1 MASEEYLCQNYLF
14 LKPKEATLFDLIH
27 LLYSSN
33 LEELRFVECSDQA
46 DRHINNFRRRWL
58 IFISVVA
65 QKLLLFM
72 RIPLTIVGNVLELC
86 LNLLSSNGGFLR
98 LLYNLFTGK
107 VVKPDRSS
115 EKFMSVVGFTDK
127 RVELDRKIKPINKR
141 KYYTSLSLMAAKI
154 SYENQAFIKS
164 IVKDHWKVNGT
175 LGVLQFL
182 EWGFCLPHWTLDAL
196 GVVNMICSKESMCAD
211 VGVVVEDIIC
221 LLQEVNVSPISFIPR
236 LANSIVAHASAKIA
250 LNREGYLER
259 FSTEALLLQDTRADP
274 SVIVVAFRGTSP
286 FDATDWSTD
295 IDISWYELQNVG
307 KIHGG
312 FMKALGLQPKESWPK
327 EIDDQGSSPFAYYT
341 IRKILRKMLQ
351 KNKDAK
357 FIVTGH
363 SLGGALA
370 ILFVFVLVLHEEA
383 SLLERLE
390 GVYTFGQPRVG
401 DSIFGEFMNKNL
413 KKYEVNYLR
422 FVYSNDI
429 VPRLPYDD
437 KTLMFKHFGDCLYFN
452 SCYKG
457 KVLVEEPNKNYF
469 NLLWIV
475 PKYLNAVW
483 ELIRSFIIPY
493 TTGPDYRESW
503 FMRFARVIGLVIP
516 GLPPHGPQDYNN
528 VTRLGSITYS
538 AA

>member
-14 LKPKEATLFDLIH
+14 LKPKEATLFDLIR

-33 LEELRFVECSDQA
+33 LEEIRFVEFSDQS
-46 DRHINNFRRRWL
+46 DRHIDNFRRRWL

-65 QKLLLFM
+65 QKLLLFI
-72 RIPLTIVGNVLELC
+72 RIPLAIVGNVLELC

-98 LLYNLFTGK
+98 LLYNLFTG
-107 VVKPDRSS
+107 
-115 EKFMSVVGFTDK
+115 
-127 RVELDRKIKPINKR
+127 
-141 KYYTSLSLMAAKI
+141 
-154 SYENQAFIKS
+154 
-164 IVKDHWKVNGT
+164 
-175 LGVLQFL
+175 
-182 EWGFCLPHWTLDAL
+182 
-196 GVVNMICSKESMCAD
+196 
-211 VGVVVEDIIC
+211 
-221 LLQEVNVSPISFIPR
+221 
-236 LANSIVAHASAKIA
+236 
-250 LNREGYLER
+250 YLES

-286 FDATDWSTD
+286 FQAIDWCTD

-312 FMKALGLQPKESWPK
+312 FMKALGLQPNQSWPK
-327 EIDDQGSSPFAYYT
+327 EIDDQGSPPFAYYT
-341 IRKILRKMLQ
+341 IRKILREMLQ

-437 KTLMFKHFGDCLYFN
+437 KTQMFKHFGDCLYFN

-493 TTGPDYRESW
+493 TAGPDYRESW

>member
-1 MASEEYLCQNYLF
+1 MIRAMCTVLIWIVVFQR
-14 LKPKEATLFDLIH
+14 TL
-27 LLYSSN
+27 N
-33 LEELRFVECSDQA
+33 
-46 DRHINNFRRRWL
+46 RWK
-58 IFISVVA
+58 SCCTV
-65 QKLLLFM
+65 
-72 RIPLTIVGNVLELC
+72 
-86 LNLLSSNGGFLR
+86 
-98 LLYNLFTGK
+98 K

-115 EKFMSVVGFTDK
+115 EKFMSLVGFADK
-127 RVELDRKIKPINKR
+127 RVELDRKIQPHNR
-141 KYYTSLSLMAAKI
+141 KYYSSLSLMAAKL
-154 SYENQAFIKS
+154 SYENKAFIKS
-164 IVKDHWKVNGT
+164 IVKDHWQMEL
-175 LGVLQFL
+175 LGSYDFWNDFL
-182 EWGFCLPHWTLDAL
+182 
-196 GVVNMICSKESMCAD
+196 K
-211 VGVVVEDIIC
+211 
-221 LLQEVNVSPISFIPR
+221 
-236 LANSIVAHASAKIA
+236 
-250 LNREGYLER
+250 R
-259 FSTEALLLQDTRADP
+259 FSTQALLLQDTRANP
-274 SVIVVAFRGTSP
+274 NVIVVAFRGTSP
-286 FDATDWSTD
+286 FDAIDWCTD

-307 KIHGG
+307 RIHGG
-312 FMKALGLQPKESWPK
+312 FMKALGLQPNQSWPK
-327 EIDDQGSSPFAYYT
+327 EIDDQGNPPFAYYT
-341 IRKILRKMLQ
+341 IRKILREMLQ

-383 SLLERLE
+383 LLLERLD

-401 DSIFGEFMNKNL
+401 DSTFGAFMNKNL
-413 KKYEVNYLR
+413 KKYKVNYWR

-437 KTLMFKHFGDCLYFN
+437 KTQMFNHFGHCLYFN

-483 ELIRSFIIPY
+483 ELIRSFIIPC
-493 TTGPDYRESW
+493 TAGPDYRESW

-516 GLPPHGPQDYNN
+516 GLPAHGPQDYNN

>member
-14 LKPKEATLFDLIH
+14 LKPKEATLFDLIR

-33 LEELRFVECSDQA
+33 LEEIRFVEFSDQA
-46 DRHINNFRRRWL
+46 DRHIDNFRRRWL

-65 QKLLLFM
+65 QKLLLFI
-72 RIPLTIVGNVLELC
+72 RIPLAIVGNVLELC

-98 LLYNLFTGK
+98 LLYNLFTG
-107 VVKPDRSS
+107 
-115 EKFMSVVGFTDK
+115 
-127 RVELDRKIKPINKR
+127 
-141 KYYTSLSLMAAKI
+141 
-154 SYENQAFIKS
+154 
-164 IVKDHWKVNGT
+164 
-175 LGVLQFL
+175 
-182 EWGFCLPHWTLDAL
+182 
-196 GVVNMICSKESMCAD
+196 
-211 VGVVVEDIIC
+211 
-221 LLQEVNVSPISFIPR
+221 
-236 LANSIVAHASAKIA
+236 
-250 LNREGYLER
+250 YLES

-286 FDATDWSTD
+286 FQAIDWCTD

-327 EIDDQGSSPFAYYT
+327 EIDDQGSPPFAYYT

-401 DSIFGEFMNKNL
+401 DSIFGEFMKKNL

-437 KTLMFKHFGDCLYFN
+437 KTLLFKHFGDCLYFN

-469 NLLWIV
+469 NLSWIV
-475 PKYLNAVW
+475 PEYLNAVW

-493 TTGPDYRESW
+493 TAGPDYRESW

-516 GLPPHGPQDYNN
+516 GLPPHCPQDYNN

>member
-1 MASEEYLCQNYLF
+1 
-14 LKPKEATLFDLIH
+14 
-27 LLYSSN
+27 
-33 LEELRFVECSDQA
+33 
-46 DRHINNFRRRWL
+46 
-58 IFISVVA
+58 
-65 QKLLLFM
+65 
-72 RIPLTIVGNVLELC
+72 
-86 LNLLSSNGGFLR
+86 
-98 LLYNLFTGK
+98 
-107 VVKPDRSS
+107 
-115 EKFMSVVGFTDK
+115 MSVVGFTDK

-164 IVKDHWKVNGT
+164 TVKDHWKMEL
-175 LGVLQFL
+175 LG
-182 EWGFCLPHWTLDAL
+182 
-196 GVVNMICSKESMCAD
+196 SY
-211 VGVVVEDIIC
+211 
-221 LLQEVNVSPISFIPR
+221 SFW
-236 LANSIVAHASAKIA
+236 N
-250 LNREGYLER
+250 GYLER
-259 FSTEALLLQDTRADP
+259 LSTEALLLQDTRADP

-286 FDATDWSTD
+286 FEAIDWCTD

-327 EIDDQGSSPFAYYT
+327 EIDDQGSPPFAYYT
-341 IRKILRKMLQ
+341 IRKILRKTLQ

-401 DSIFGEFMNKNL
+401 DRIFGEFMNKNL

-437 KTLMFKHFGDCLYFN
+437 KTLLFKHFGGCLYFN

-493 TTGPDYRESW
+493 TAGPDYRESW
-503 FMRFARVIGLVIP
+503 FMRFARVVGLVIP
-516 GLPPHGPQDYNN
+516 GLPAHGPQDYNN
-528 VTRLGSITYS
+528 VTRLGSIT
-538 AA
+538 AGFLWLLLFLGCALHLGPLVAVLVLLCFGIKFAV